1 MDIILREIDIRKC
14 LYVNHLIKLYNLL
27 ETRNIIFR
35 IIIKEGDIKALR
47 MACTCHKILIR
58 VPQKRRFKIW
68 TNVLDAFL

>member
-1 MDIILREIDIRKC
+1 MILRENEYDIFIRKC
-14 LYVNHLIKLYNLL
+14 LYV
-27 ETRNIIFR
+27 IFR

>member
-1 MDIILREIDIRKC
+1 MPLRKPSNQVIC
-14 LYVNHLIKLYNLL
+14 
-27 ETRNIIFR
+27 IIFR